1 MAPVGRWQKGAVQ
14 HLVSTMWGSRSIAH
28 VIFVGKDLTW
38 YAKDSK
44 DDKAEAHALELAKIK
59 EAEADAM
66 AVAL

>member
-1 MAPVGRWQKGAVQ
+1 MAEGYG
-14 HLVSTMWGSRSIAH
+14 STSGFDNGGGWPRSIAH

>member
-1 MAPVGRWQKGAVQ
+1 MAEGYG
-14 HLVSTMWGSRSIAH
+14 STSGFDNGVSRSIAH